1 MATVYAAS
9 TSAGVFMA
17 ADYDWAFL
25 SPSRKIFYNI
35 TTTGLW
41 IVVALTMGTM
51 ELLQVLLSMA
61 DLHGRLFDFIAE
73 SRGIF

>member
-1 MATVYAAS
+1 
-9 TSAGVFMA
+9 
-17 ADYDWAFL
+17 
-25 SPSRKIFYNI
+25 
-35 TTTGLW
+35 
-41 IVVALTMGTM
+41 MGTM